1 MKKASGFTLLEL
13 LVVLVIISLS
23 SALVVPR
30 LAGSMSNLNLT
41 TACKRVAASL
51 RYAGTRAAAEKI
63 PYSAVFDFQKGGLTI
78 ADSRYFTEESA
89 DAILE
94 DPEKEGYVPK
104 TYLLPPE
111 VIVEQASRGEL
122 KADTGS
128 FEVTFFP
135 SGSCSGGEIILAN
148 KHGRRYTLSVDFITG
163 SVRIREGGTEEGA
176 G

>member
-1 MKKASGFTLLEL
+1 VKKAKGFTLLEL

-30 LAGSMSNLNLT
+30 LAGSMSNLNLR

-51 RYAGTRAAAEKI
+51 RYARTRAAAEKN
-63 PYSAVFDFQKGGLTI
+63 PYSAVFDFQRGTLSI
-78 ADSRYFTEESA
+78 ADSRYFADESE
-89 DAILE
+89 DAGLE
-94 DPEKEGYVPK
+94 GPEKEEYVPK

-111 VIVEQASRGEL
+111 VILEQASRGEL
-122 KADTGS
+122 KADSGS

-148 KHGRRYTLSVDFITG
+148 KRGRRYTVSVDFITG
-163 SVRIREGGTEEGA
+163 SVRVREGAEEGA